1 MFSCMAGAAMLLL
14 AWVLVLVWH
23 ALGGGTP
30 VALAN
35 GLAYAGLGIIAMMV
49 ISRCAPGWHP
59 ALKRVS
65 VLLTCAALAGVDVG
79 LSGLRGEPGQKLFFA
94 ALLGIALVVLA
105 ARHAPASLRS
115 KWLGGRP
122 DDS

>member
-1 MFSCMAGAAMLLL
+1 MFSCMAGAAVFL
-14 AWVLVLVWH
+14 AVWALILVWH
-23 ALGGGTP
+23 ALVGGTP
-30 VALAN
+30 GALAN
-35 GLAYAGLGIIAMMV
+35 GLAYAGLAIVAAAF
-49 ISRCAPGWHP
+49 ISRCAIGWHP
-59 ALKRVS
+59 ALKRAS

-79 LSGLRGEPGQKLFFA
+79 LSDMHGEAGQKLFFA

-122 DDS
+122 GDS